1 MSGSG
6 PAREVCPHVR
16 TASAPRSRPSV
27 APQRHA
33 RRASAR
39 SAGFT
44 LIEVLVALT
53 IVGLCLAAGMRAGGA
68 MTSNADRLEVNG
80 LAQWCAENELTEM
93 RLTQNFPNVGQTDF
107 SCSQMGRDFI
117 GRMTIAPTPNPNF
130 RRVEAQVFDA
140 ANQPLLTITTIVG
153 RY

>member
-1 MSGSG
+1 MSSRRTP
-6 PAREVCPHVR
+6 PA
-16 TASAPRSRPSV
+16 A
-27 APQRHA
+27 QRLT
-33 RRASAR
+33 
-39 SAGFT
+39 AGFT

-68 MTSNADRLEVNG
+68 MTSNADRLEMNG

-117 GRMTIAPTPNPNF
+117 GRMTVAATPNPNF
-130 RRVEAQVFDA
+130 RRVEAQVFDGD
-140 ANQPLLTITTIVG
+140 NRPLLSITTIVG